1 MQKKNL
7 WRKVQDK
14 WLLANEHKL
23 FILKKEMMFGVMK
36 R

>member
-7 WRKVQDK
+7 WRKVYDK

-23 FILKKEMMFGVMK
+23 FILKKEMMLV
-36 R
+36 